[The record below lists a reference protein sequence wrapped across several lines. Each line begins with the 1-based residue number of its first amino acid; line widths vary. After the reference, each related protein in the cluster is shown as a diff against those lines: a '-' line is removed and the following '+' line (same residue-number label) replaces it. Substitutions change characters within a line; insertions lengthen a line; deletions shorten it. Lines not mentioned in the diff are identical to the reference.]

1 LIINAD
7 NEAVSQAL
15 PLGHSELTI
24 IGSQTST
31 MAKTMAEMNDDE
43 LRAALIEAQSELKLY
58 KPKKIAPERA
68 SCAFL
73 NKFPSEIR
81 DRIYKNLLISDEL
94 AKPRSIGLNGVAHIV
109 QNQYDLHPAILRT
122 CNQIHD
128 EASPILYEKN
138 TFILELFH
146 FSGAETPI
154 ARSPDDICML
164 PHEFDITTY
173 PIMKKIKHWKVMI
186 SASTNESR
194 DVPMPQ
200 LIQFCRSLCDTNV
213 QTLEIAIIPQ
223 GREFEM
229 PPPLNRVVRYHPIE
243 KLLQPLRLLRNLQN
257 LEIAEVEY
265 QDLPARLQRPVPPD
279 FQGSHIISDEFVAEL
294 QQLTQ
299 GNSPA
304 ERVFKQYENLLTY
317 AKAFERDENFK
328 SEMEPIFGH
337 VKSSRSR
344 SPFYYRGSQNNPYL
358 QMKRFHPVEE
368 ALMEASVASEDNDGD
383 LFRMARAAVV
393 EYLEA
398 QYQRMSDAALQVT
411 EFVKAMKTAG
421 SIFSP
426 SAKMIGYTAYHPIWV
441 QGLVLLLEYAWS
453 FERDVPSYIRHY
465 VLARKSHLVY
475 GHSIMQREQLVE
487 HLVGGLDHPLS
498 FRYTYKYVEWFKEAL
513 DDMDKQY
520 LEIRAARRALF
531 DYDIK
536 EPGCSIDLELWR
548 CDEMINWEVN
558 EPMLCPEF
566 DPSLGVT
573 VESYYASMYFAAR
586 FNLSTPVGNHVF
598 TGMTTVPLVPV
609 PQANPT
615 IPTLSVVPSVPLAS
629 AVSSAPIMPPHAGGP
644 ATIVPAASGPSVN
657 TNPLTGNQLILAA
670 NTQLPG
676 TSVRPPNTT
685 NGQPTTALQHQISF
699 ILNESDSGDMNTDGS
714 ESSDGEDSL
723 YQMATNESES
733 ADQVNINSFTDHPE
747 SSTDQVN
754 TIGPI
759 SGFTDHSESSAD

>member
-1 LIINAD
+1 L
-7 NEAVSQAL
+7 V
-15 PLGHSELTI
+15 
-24 IGSQTST
+24 
-31 MAKTMAEMNDDE
+31 
-43 LRAALIEAQSELKLY
+43 
-58 KPKKIAPERA
+58 
-68 SCAFL
+68 
-73 NKFPSEIR
+73 
-81 DRIYKNLLISDEL
+81 
-94 AKPRSIGLNGVAHIV
+94 
-109 QNQYDLHPAILRT
+109 
-122 CNQIHD
+122 
-128 EASPILYEKN
+128 
-138 TFILELFH
+138 
-146 FSGAETPI
+146 
-154 ARSPDDICML
+154 
-164 PHEFDITTY
+164 
-173 PIMKKIKHWKVMI
+173 
-186 SASTNESR
+186 
-194 DVPMPQ
+194 
-200 LIQFCRSLCDTNV
+200 
-213 QTLEIAIIPQ
+213 IAIIPQ

-317 AKAFERDENFK
+317 AKAFERNEDFK
-328 SEMEPIFGH
+328 REMEPIFGH

-368 ALMEASVASEDNDGD
+368 ALMQASVASEDNDGD

-398 QYQRMSDAALQVT
+398 QYQRMSDAALQVM
-411 EFVKAMKTAG
+411 EFVKAMKMAG
-421 SIFSP
+421 SLFSA
-426 SAKMIGYTAYHPIWV
+426 SAKINGYTAYHPIWV

-465 VLARKSHLVY
+465 VLARKSHLEY
-475 GHSIMQREQLVE
+475 GHSIMKREKLVE
-487 HLVGGLDHPLS
+487 HLVGGLEHPLS

-536 EPGCSIDLELWR
+536 EPGCNIDLELWR

-573 VESYYASMYFAAR
+573 VEGYYASMYFAAR
-586 FNLSTPVGNHVF
+586 FNLSTPIGNNVF
-598 TGMTTVPLVPV
+598 TGMTTVPQVPVPQVPV
-609 PQANPT
+609 PQAPVPLAPVPPANPT
-615 IPTLSVVPSVPLAS
+615 IQTLSAVPIVPSAS

-644 ATIVPAASGPSVN
+644 ATITPTASGPSVN
-657 TNPLTGNQLILAA
+657 TNPPTGNQLISAV
-670 NTQLPG
+670 NTQLTDTGAGP
-676 TSVRPPNTT
+676 SNTT
-685 NGQPTTALQHQISF
+685 NGQPATAVQHQIGF
-699 ILNESDSGDMNTDGS
+699 ILNGRNSGDMNIDGS
-714 ESSDGEDSL
+714 DSSDGGGDL
-723 YQMATNESES
+723 YQMATNDSDS
-733 ADQVNINSFTDHPE
+733 ADQVNIN
-747 SSTDQVN
+747 
-754 TIGPI
+754 
-759 SGFTDHSESSAD
+759 GFTHHSHSRADEGITNGDVPSVDVWLANFIRDMEAID